1 MTLDEPGSPTF
12 GFGAIV
18 AQARE
23 EAGVSQQEF
32 ARRLGLTQSE
42 ISLYETG
49 RRVPSLNKA
58 AHLLSHLG
66 WQLTARRVDAAGA
79 LRLGRTR
86 DGVMHHWNPLDGPL
100 VLLGEHRYC
109 MEYLD
114 LIGRAATAAGDPMP
128 QVQWCQR
135 RAEIDE
141 LVGRA
146 ASLILVAPAGVGRGS
161 LRVDTLTVEVT
172 REAIMLRRSGYCAD
186 LRWPVRKAS

>member
-58 AHLLSHLG
+58 AL
-66 WQLTARRVDAAGA
+66 
-79 LRLGRTR
+79 
-86 DGVMHHWNPLDGPL
+86 P
-100 VLLGEHRYC
+100 
-109 MEYLD
+109 
-114 LIGRAATAAGDPMP
+114 
-128 QVQWCQR
+128 
-135 RAEIDE
+135 
-141 LVGRA
+141 
-146 ASLILVAPAGVGRGS
+146 
-161 LRVDTLTVEVT
+161 
-172 REAIMLRRSGYCAD
+172 
-186 LRWPVRKAS
+186 K